1 MMYQSRGLY
10 QLRVECEGQRMR
22 KVSDLQAD
30 SMELDFIDRGDLL
43 VGPLFARLEANN
55 PMHGQHCS
63 LLGSTQAARRS
74 QALALRAKL
83 YLSI

>member
-30 SMELDFIDRGDLL
+30 SMELDFIDR
-43 VGPLFARLEANN
+43 ARLEANN